1 MGTAKSVKQNAD
13 AREIIRAVCVCVVV
27 MAVAAYAM
35 AIGGWHVA
43 NVALGIAIVVLA
55 VGTVMDVLHAVR
67 HLHGQ
72 SQLARQAA
80 AEAERH
86 YVEVLWRIMKFVE
99 ARDKY
104 WHGHSENVGRLAEQI
119 ACQMGLNE
127 QKCGL
132 LKLAGRLHDIGMIAV
147 PERLLTSHVS
157 FGTDDY
163 RSIKPHSKISYEVL
177 KPLEFLSDV
186 LPAIKHHHE
195 RMNGTGYPDGLAGD
209 SIPVEARILTV
220 ADAYDAMTHDRPH
233 RGAMTP
239 LQAVQELR
247 RCTPAGYDKAC
258 VNALAEV
265 VNVPTLEATLAGET
279 QMVSCAG

>member
-1 MGTAKSVKQNAD
+1 MGIAKPMKQNAD

-27 MAVAAYAM
+27 MVVAAYAM

-43 NVALGIAIVVLA
+43 TVALAIAIVVMA
-55 VGTVMDVLHAVR
+55 VGTVMDVHHAVR
-67 HLHGQ
+67 HLHSQ

-80 AEAERH
+80 AEAEKH
-86 YVEVLWRIMKFVE
+86 YVEVLWRIMQFVE

-119 ACQMGLNE
+119 AHQMGLDE
-127 QKCGL
+127 QKCTL
-132 LKLAGRLHDIGMIAV
+132 LKLAGQLHDIGMIAV
-147 PERLLTSHVS
+147 PERVLKTQAF
-157 FGTDDY
+157 FGVDDY
-163 RSIKPHSKISYEVL
+163 RSIKPHSKVSYEVL
-177 KPLEFLSDV
+177 KPLEHLADV

-233 RGAMTP
+233 REAMTP
-239 LQAVQELR
+239 LQAIHELR
-247 RCTPAGYDKAC
+247 RCTPAGFDQAC
-258 VNALAEV
+258 VDALAEI
-265 VNVPTLEATLAGET
+265 VNLPTLEATLMEKG
-279 QMVSCAG
+279 QMVICAV